1 MQKYP
6 EKKKKYLLVLS
17 GLLLLITAGI
27 VLSVYFSRINI
38 YGKFRVY
45 VTQNLKSI
53 SENTE
58 CSGISVFKREAQ
70 LEKHPGF
77 FKSCDYWYFNNLVI
91 RFNDVDTA
99 LPVKIRIVNQ
109 NEDVLLD
116 TTVLNKREINVYNL
130 NYKYGLCEKLSAL
143 RLFLSFKLKILVFK
157 LRILIF
163 CLFLA
168 IMLSFLVALGKYSN
182 KTYLKITMPFSVL
195 FLSILFFHVFVSGKL
210 FLWSGVCLLA
220 FLFTVIVLILSRL
233 IKTDVK
239 MKENIMT
246 VIISVFAG
254 LLLAEILLRITGI
267 NVSAFEKRFGYYES
281 VQYQNRIEAYHL
293 RPENTAY
300 LLSNSEFEYERVSN
314 SMGLSGEE
322 INQDKKENEYLIIAL
337 GDSFTEGDGAHSDST
352 WLKFLERKIPDN
364 DSVDFRFINAG
375 VCGSDPVYEYRLLKD
390 KLLDYKP
397 DLVIVSYGYEMTDM
411 ITRGGEER
419 FEKMKPAIEKHW
431 WHAFYS
437 VSFVCRLLVHNLC
450 GYNDLLLTDAEYNTA
465 TEKAISDLKKSLVQ
479 FRELAKNNDFELLI
493 VFYPQ
498 RVEVDEGKL
507 SFNSELVK
515 FANEEEINNLNLLEY
530 YRTVE
535 NITGDN
541 SQEYYWKYDG
551 HHNAAGYEKFANGVL
566 WKLRQTDSTKF

>member
-1 MQKYP
+1 MQRYP
-6 EKKKKYLLVLS
+6 GKIKRYPAVLS
-17 GLLLLITAGI
+17 VLLLLIIAGI

-38 YGKFRVY
+38 YGEFRVY

-58 CSGISVFKREAQ
+58 CSGVSVFKRENR
-70 LEKHPGF
+70 LERHPGF

-91 RFNDVDTA
+91 SFNDVDTA
-99 LPVKIRIVNQ
+99 LPVKIRIINK

-116 TTVLNKREINVYNL
+116 TTVLNNREVNVCNL
-130 NYKYGLCEKLSAL
+130 NYKHDLCGKLSAL
-143 RLFLSFKLKILVFK
+143 RLFSSLK

-163 CLFLA
+163 CLVIA
-168 IMLSFLVALGKYSN
+168 IILFFLVALKKHSN
-182 KTYLKITMPFSVL
+182 KAYVTITMSVSALFFSI
-195 FLSILFFHVFVSGKL
+195 FLFHVFVSGKL

-220 FLFTVIVLILSRL
+220 FLFTVIILIINKL
-233 IKTDVK
+233 IKTDLK
-239 MKENIMT
+239 LKENIMT
-246 VIISVFAG
+246 VIVSVFAG
-254 LLLAEILLRITGI
+254 LFLAEILLRLAGV

-300 LLSNSEFEYERVSN
+300 ILNNSEFEYKRVSN
-314 SMGLSGEE
+314 SIGLSGEE
-322 INQDKKENEYLIIAL
+322 INPDKKENEYLILAL

-352 WLKFLERKIPDN
+352 WLKFFERKIPDN
-364 DSVDFRFINAG
+364 DSIEFRFINAG

-419 FEKMKPAIEKHW
+419 FEKMKPAVEKHW

-437 VSFVCRLLVHNLC
+437 VSFVCRLVVHNLC
-450 GYNDLLLTDAEYNTA
+450 GYNDLLLTDAEYKAA
-465 TEKAISDLKKSLVQ
+465 TEKAISDLKKSLIQ

-498 RVEVDEGKL
+498 RAEVDEDRFF
-507 SFNSELVK
+507 FNSPLVK
-515 FANEEEINNLNLLEY
+515 FADEEGINNLNLLEY
-530 YRTVE
+530 YRDVE
-535 NITGDN
+535 NITVDN

-551 HHNAAGYEKFANGVL
+551 HNNAAGYEKFANGVL